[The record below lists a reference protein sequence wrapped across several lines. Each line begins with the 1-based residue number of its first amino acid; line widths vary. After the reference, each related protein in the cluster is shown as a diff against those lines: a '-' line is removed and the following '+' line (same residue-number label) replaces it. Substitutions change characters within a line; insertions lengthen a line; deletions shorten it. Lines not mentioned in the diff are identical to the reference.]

1 MKHRLSLIAT
11 SLVLC
16 AATAHAQVQV
26 EAPWARPT
34 VSGQQAGGGFV
45 RLQAANA
52 DRLVAASTPAA
63 GRVEL
68 HTMQLDGDVMRMRR
82 VDAIELPAG
91 QAVELKPGGLHLMF
105 FELKAPLKTGESFP
119 VTLQF
124 DKAGTQTVQ
133 MKVGDVQPAPKSM
146 RDHKGH

>member
-16 AATAHAQVQV
+16 AAAAHAQVQV

-45 RLQAANA
+45 RLQAANG
-52 DRLVAASTPAA
+52 DRLVGASTPAA

-105 FELKAPLKTGESFP
+105 FDLKAPLKAGESFP
-119 VTLQF
+119 LTLQF

-133 MKVGDVQPAPKSM
+133 MKVGDMQPAPKPM
-146 RDHKGH
+146 HDHKGH

>member
-16 AATAHAQVQV
+16 AAAAHAQVQV

-45 RLQAANA
+45 RLQAANG
-52 DRLVAASTPAA
+52 DRLVGASTPAA

-105 FELKAPLKTGESFP
+105 FDLKAPLKAGESFP

-124 DKAGTQTVQ
+124 GKAGPQTVQ
-133 MKVGDVQPAPKSM
+133 MKVGDVQPAAQPM
-146 RDHKGH
+146 HDHKGH